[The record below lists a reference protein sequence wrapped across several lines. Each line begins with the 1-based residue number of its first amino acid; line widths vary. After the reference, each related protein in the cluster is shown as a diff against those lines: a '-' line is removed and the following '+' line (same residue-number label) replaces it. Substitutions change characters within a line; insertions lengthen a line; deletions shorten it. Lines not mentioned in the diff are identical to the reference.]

1 MDLTDMVK
9 MVKRHPDYHKA
20 GMILCH
26 NGVVRATSKDGS
38 AVEKLEVRADRD
50 KLADIISQ
58 MKERQGIIEVLA
70 EVKEG
75 TLLPGDDIMYV
86 VVAGDFRENVFEALM
101 DTVNMIKKDVTKKSE
116 LNSERNPRCLR
127 RG

>member
-1 MDLTDMVK
+1 
-9 MVKRHPDYHKA
+9 
-20 GMILCH
+20 
-26 NGVVRATSKDGS
+26 
-38 AVEKLEVRADRD
+38 
-50 KLADIISQ
+50 

-86 VVAGDFRENVFEALM
+86 VVAGDFRENVIEALM

-116 LNSERNPRCLR
+116 S
-127 RG
+127 